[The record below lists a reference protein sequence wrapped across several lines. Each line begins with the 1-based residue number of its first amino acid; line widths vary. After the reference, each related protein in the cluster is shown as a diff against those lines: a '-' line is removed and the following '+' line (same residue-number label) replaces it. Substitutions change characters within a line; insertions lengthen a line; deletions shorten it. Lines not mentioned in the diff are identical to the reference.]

1 MNNECNFWL
10 KQIKL
15 TTDSYTRALEKLDF
29 YIRH

>member
-1 MNNECNFWL
+1 MSVIFWL

-29 YIRH
+29 YIQH